1 MTPQD
6 IINAAKEWRDE
17 NPGKRSYIVLTADA
31 DAQRGAGDID
41 ATSELCMQ
49 MLAHLFTQAPQTL
62 EVAKV
67 AIDNVEELFAK
78 QLADELRKQF
88 PKKEKQ

>member
-6 IINAAKEWRDE
+6 IINAAKEWRAE
-17 NPGKRSYIVLTADA
+17 NPDKRSYIVLTADA
-31 DAQRGAGDID
+31 DTQRGAGDID
-41 ATSELCMQ
+41 TTSENCMQ
-49 MLAHLFTQAPQTL
+49 MLAHLFAQAPQTL
-62 EVAKV
+62 EVARA
-67 AIDNVEELFAK
+67 AIGNVEELFAK

>member
-17 NPGKRSYIVLTADA
+17 NPDKRSYIVLTADA
-31 DAQRGAGDID
+31 DAQRGQWDID
-41 ATSELCMQ
+41 ATSENCMQ
-49 MLAHLFTQAPQTL
+49 MLAHLFAQAPQTL
-62 EVAKV
+62 EVAKA

-88 PKKEKQ
+88 PKKDKQ